1 MKKKIISL
9 ILAIAMSLSMTSGA
23 FAAVEPNSIQETVNK
38 VATILPLLCENISE
52 NCYLGEELD
61 AYQVTGE
68 GEIEAIEYRLYPVF
82 SDEKIVALA
91 QVVENSQGEE
101 TVSCITAYAGELQA
115 YYEKNPNEKV
125 AIVFAQD
132 GVYILPEGQVP
143 VKIYA
148 ADNNG
153 LGEVV
158 TVTDSRNQ
166 ISVSSVS
173 SIEAMVSFVPT
184 VSQSRALQSLT
195 LGVVRVPNVG
205 VGCTNE
211 DETGCDDIGLC
222 WAASMAMIV
231 NYFCDTSHTTSTIHT
246 YTGCMSHDT
255 SSSDYKREL
264 RNFGLYVYGA
274 YSTFTYSTIVNLTQG
289 NRLAFMRI
297 ERSYVQNGET
307 KKMGHI
313 IVPYGYYYNPDT
325 SSPKYFYYM
334 DPNYGGGIA
343 EIPDSG
349 ALPVPTSGLNY
360 YFDYYLECAW

>member
-9 ILAIAMSLSMTSGA
+9 ILAIAMCLSMTSGA
-23 FAAVEPNSIQETVNK
+23 FAAVEPNSIQETMSK

-68 GEIEAIEYRLYPVF
+68 GEIETIEYRLYPVF

-91 QVVENSQGEE
+91 QVAENSQGGE
-101 TVSCITAYAGELQA
+101 TVSCITAYAGELQ
-115 YYEKNPNEKV
+115 YYYGRNPNVKV
-125 AIVFAQD
+125 AIIFARD
-132 GVYILPEGQVP
+132 GVYILLEGQTP
-143 VKIYA
+143 EKIYA
-148 ADNNG
+148 ADNVG
-153 LGEVV
+153 LGEIAVIANN
-158 TVTDSRNQ
+158 RAQ
-166 ISVSSVS
+166 IDVS
-173 SIEAMVSFVPT
+173 SITTERSFTPT
-184 VSQSRALQSLT
+184 VLQSRALQFLT
-195 LGVVRVPNVG
+195 LDVVRVPNVG
-205 VGCTNE
+205 VGCSNSNG
-211 DETGCDDIGLC
+211 TGCDDIGLC

-231 NYFCDTSHTTSTIHT
+231 NYFCDTSHTTSSVHT
-246 YTGCMSHDT
+246 YTGCMSYSA
-255 SSSDYKREL
+255 SSSDFKREL
-264 RNFGLYVYGA
+264 KDFGLYVYGA

-289 NRLAFMRI
+289 DRLAFMRI
-297 ERSYVQNGET
+297 ERSYVENNQT

-360 YFDYYLECAW
+360 YFDYYLECDR